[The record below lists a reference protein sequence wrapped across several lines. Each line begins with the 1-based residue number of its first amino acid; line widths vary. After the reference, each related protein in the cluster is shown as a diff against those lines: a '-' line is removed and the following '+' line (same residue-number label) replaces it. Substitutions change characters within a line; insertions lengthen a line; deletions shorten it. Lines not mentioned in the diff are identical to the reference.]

1 MADEITIL
9 HTMAD
14 EITKKRLQYMKWKRW
29 RWLGK
34 YARFLMLVQTPEA
47 CLDTIWKLLSI
58 IKKIIKWQ
66 TTSKEIVNIKV
77 SV

>member
-14 EITKKRLQYMKWKRW
+14 EITKKKTSVYETKEMEMTRQICKIFNVGPNPWSL
-29 RWLGK
+29 LGYYLK
-34 YARFLMLVQTPEA
+34 TSLHH
-47 CLDTIWKLLSI
+47 
-58 IKKIIKWQ
+58 KKIIKWQ